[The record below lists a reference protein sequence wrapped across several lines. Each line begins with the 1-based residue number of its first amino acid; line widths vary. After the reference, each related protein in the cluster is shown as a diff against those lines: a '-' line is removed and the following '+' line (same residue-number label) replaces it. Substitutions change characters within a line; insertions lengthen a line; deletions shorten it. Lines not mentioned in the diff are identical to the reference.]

1 MNIFIAKVT
10 LSNEVTG
17 SESTIFHKFAS
28 QEEIN
33 TYLRN
38 SRYILDFEIVK
49 TYTDLG
55 FKEFSDLWN
64 NSLKSQL
71 DIAKSLWSNSI
82 RTIKGKIEVLKM
94 KSYYRFYNYF

>member
-10 LSNEVTG
+10 LCGAIMGEDI
-17 SESTIFHKFAS
+17 TIFHKFAS
-28 QEEIN
+28 QEEIDA
-33 TYLRN
+33 YLRN

-71 DIAKSLWSNSI
+71 DIAKSL
-82 RTIKGKIEVLKM
+82 
-94 KSYYRFYNYF
+94 

>member
-17 SESTIFHKFAS
+17 SESTILQKFAS
-28 QEEIN
+28 QEEIG

-38 SRYILDFEIVK
+38 SRYILGFEIVK

-71 DIAKSLWSNSI
+71 DIAKSL
-82 RTIKGKIEVLKM
+82 
-94 KSYYRFYNYF
+94 

>member
-1 MNIFIAKVT
+1 MKGRYDFMNIFIAKVT

-17 SESTIFHKFAS
+17 SESTVFQKFAS
-28 QEEIN
+28 QKEIN
-33 TYLRN
+33 AYLRN
-38 SRYILDFEIVK
+38 SRYILGFEIVK

-71 DIAKSLWSNSI
+71 DIAKSL
-82 RTIKGKIEVLKM
+82 
-94 KSYYRFYNYF
+94 